1 MKKFCRYVLPHI
13 PFIGLVCVVLNE
25 KYGINLYKRP
35 FTYFSSI
42 ITQVIGMLLIFII
55 FKF

>member
-55 FKF
+55 FK